1 LGAASDVEVARRWFD
16 APAGIAVQW
25 FGILAGP
32 AAWFVDQQISYSIVQ
47 WVCGG
52 GPHVVLHLIS
62 LASLL
67 VAGAGAF
74 ASWTVLQRTRPSA
87 AEDGSQPDE
96 RGRFMAI
103 LGLVSCAFFA
113 LVIVAMA
120 VPRVVLDA
128 CQQ

>member
-1 LGAASDVEVARRWFD
+1 LGAASDVELVRRWFD

-32 AAWFVDQQISYSIVQ
+32 AAWFLDQQVSYSIVQ

-52 GPHVVLHLIS
+52 GPHVVLYFITLG
-62 LASLL
+62 SLL
-67 VAGAGAF
+67 LVGAGAF
-74 ASWTVLQRTRPSA
+74 ASWSVLQHTRPSTPS
-87 AEDGSQPDE
+87 DGSQPDE

-103 LGLVSCAFFA
+103 LGLMSCAFFA

-120 VPRVVLDA
+120 IPRVVLDA